1 MATREQRRQIRIERI
16 TDYRCS
22 GLSMSAWC
30 AANQI
35 KREQL
40 KYWLRKSKED
50 VSSGSP
56 TPSTRWVPLTV
67 ANPSDTRVSTSSL
80 VVRIGQASIELHS
93 GFNPELLREVVH
105 ALEKSPC

>member
-1 MATREQRRQIRIERI
+1 MATREQRRQARIERI

-30 AANQI
+30 TANQI

-50 VSSGSP
+50 VSYDSP
-56 TPSTRWVPLTV
+56 TPSTHWVPLTV
-67 ANPSDTRVSTSSL
+67 PNQSDTHVPASSL
-80 VVRIGQASIELHS
+80 VVRIGQARIELHS

-105 ALEKSPC
+105 ALEKSSC